1 MKTCDECANYECDNF
16 DGVGRCS
23 IDNAMVLHDDPACKE
38 FHEQPDDGEKN
49 RINMT
54 LTEYQRQAMTTCMP
68 TCNNF
73 SYMML
78 NLVGEV
84 GGLASK
90 VAKAIR
96 KGEATISNGHLRH
109 PSTRRIDDELE
120 EAMKLEA
127 GDVLWQL
134 AGLCSTMG
142 WDLEEIARMNLDK
155 LASRKQRGVI
165 DGNGDNR

>member
-1 MKTCDECANYECDNF
+1 MKTIEERAKEAWDNYEYREGELYQSCF
-16 DGVGRCS
+16 TDGFIAG
-23 IDNAMVLHDDPACKE
+23 AKY
-38 FHEQPDDGEKN
+38 EQDHRP
-49 RINMT
+49 IT
-54 LTEYQRQAMTTCMP
+54 LPEYQLRAISTCLP
-68 TCNNF
+68 TCYNF

-84 GGLASK
+84 GELASK

-96 KGEATISNGHLRH
+96 KGEATTSNGHLRH
-109 PSTRRIDDELE
+109 PSSRSIDDELE

-127 GDVLWQL
+127 GDVLQQL
-134 AGLCSTMG
+134 AGLCSVMG
-142 WDLEEIARMNLDK
+142 WDLEEIAQMNLDK

>member
-1 MKTCDECANYECDNF
+1 MGTIKERAAEYAHKYRREVRDLSGERADAAFAGFIAGAKYEQEH
-16 DGVGRCS
+16 RP
-23 IDNAMVLHDDPACKE
+23 I
-38 FHEQPDDGEKN
+38 
-49 RINMT
+49 T
-54 LTEYQRQAMTTCMP
+54 LPEYQLRAMSTCLT

-84 GGLASK
+84 GELASK

-96 KGEATISNGHLRH
+96 KRNATITGDQLRH
-109 PSTRRIDDELE
+109 PSTRRIDNELE
-120 EAMKLEA
+120 EAMMLET

-134 AGLCSTMG
+134 AGLCSVMG
-142 WDLEEIARMNLDK
+142 WDLEEVARMNLDK

>member
-1 MKTCDECANYECDNF
+1 
-16 DGVGRCS
+16 
-23 IDNAMVLHDDPACKE
+23 
-38 FHEQPDDGEKN
+38 
-49 RINMT
+49 MT
-54 LTEYQRQAMTTCMP
+54 LTEYQRQAMTTCMDS
-68 TCNNF
+68 CNNF
-73 SYMML
+73 SYMLL

-84 GGLASK
+84 GELASK

-96 KGEATISNGHLRH
+96 KRDATITRDQLLH

-142 WDLEEIARMNLDK
+142 WDLEDVAKMNLDK

>member
-1 MKTCDECANYECDNF
+1 
-16 DGVGRCS
+16 
-23 IDNAMVLHDDPACKE
+23 
-38 FHEQPDDGEKN
+38 
-49 RINMT
+49 MT
-54 LTEYQRQAMTTCMP
+54 LTEYQRQAMTTCMDS
-68 TCNNF
+68 CNNF

-84 GGLASK
+84 GELASK

-96 KGEATISNGHLRH
+96 KGEATITGDQLRH

-127 GDVLWQL
+127 GDVLWQF
-134 AGLCSTMG
+134 AGICSVMG
-142 WDLEEIARMNLDK
+142 WDLEEIARINLDK
-155 LASRKQRGVI
+155 LSSRKQRGVI